1 MNAGEIRLAWDE
13 RTERKAKKALHQ
25 LVDRPSIKKYHI
37 EGSRL
42 RRFAWFRRMQEL
54 HFAHHRHTDCNFA
67 VINFFWDRILG
78 TYRRPVKK
86 LSDSLP
92 QKCDKG
98 LSGVVRTVQV
108 PVG

>member
-1 MNAGEIRLAWDE
+1 
-13 RTERKAKKALHQ
+13 
-25 LVDRPSIKKYHI
+25 
-37 EGSRL
+37 
-42 RRFAWFRRMQEL
+42 MQEL
-54 HFAHHRHTDCNFA
+54 HFAHHRHADCNFA

-92 QKCDKG
+92 QKCSES
-98 LSGVVRTVQV
+98 LSGVVKTVQV